1 MPGNQLSMYCVT
13 VNFNGYTS
21 TEIANDCSSI
31 LLRLGMM
38 KIIIVEPYLP
48 QHGKELSNHVTFER
62 YG

>member
-1 MPGNQLSMYCVT
+1 MPDNQLSMYGT
-13 VNFNGYTS
+13 AAS

-31 LLRLGMM
+31 GMM
-38 KIIIVEPYLP
+38 TIIIVESYLP